1 MLVASSFPPHPPIKY
16 RCFFFFSLSFTIF
29 TQDCSCES
37 VCAHSLQNKENDK
50 AIKQI
55 LTVVSENKE
64 GRGGDRGER
73 GRKIKCSDLKW
84 TFIFSAGL
92 SPSVVSDSLQPHGLQ
107 PARLLCAWESPGK
120 NTGVGCHALLQ
131 GIFPTPG
138 SNPGLPHCR
147 RILYRLSHQG
157 SPFIFSHRLNYFS
170 TLKFFLSLFTN

>member
-107 PARLLCAWESPGK
+107 PARLLCVIFHAR
-120 NTGVGCHALLQ
+120 VGCHSLLWR
-131 GIFPTPG
+131 IFPT
-138 SNPGLPHCR
+138 
-147 RILYRLSHQG
+147 
-157 SPFIFSHRLNYFS
+157 
-170 TLKFFLSLFTN
+170 